1 MSELKKINCIYCN
14 AEIEPNLEVCT
25 SCGMSLVENHTL
37 KPGTV
42 IGGKY
47 EVVKKLG
54 EGGFGITYVVMNTI
68 FNENQAMKE
77 LFIKS
82 TCGRA

>member
-1 MSELKKINCIYCN
+1 MLNCIYCN
-14 AEIEPNLEVCT
+14 AEIEPNLEVCP

-37 KPGTV
+37 KPGTL

-47 EVVKKLG
+47 V
-54 EGGFGITYVVMNTI
+54 I
-68 FNENQAMKE
+68 FNKNQAMKE